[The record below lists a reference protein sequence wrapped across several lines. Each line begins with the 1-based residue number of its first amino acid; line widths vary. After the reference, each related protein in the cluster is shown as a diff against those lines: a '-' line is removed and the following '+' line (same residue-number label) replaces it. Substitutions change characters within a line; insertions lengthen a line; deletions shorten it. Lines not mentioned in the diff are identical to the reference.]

1 MNHID
6 KKDQS
11 TWWKNW
17 QEHEQTSEKS
27 SEEISLIWR
36 GYVAVPKEQ
45 AVKMSG
51 SVSGKEKVSGWTVVH
66 LRNED
71 EDCQYSYHGV

>member
-1 MNHID
+1 MNDID

-11 TWWKNW
+11 NWWKNW

-36 GYVAVPKEQ
+36 GYVAVPKVH

-51 SVSGKEKVSGWTVVH
+51 SLSGKEKFSGWTVVR

-71 EDCQYSYHGV
+71 EDYQYSYHEV